1 MQTQEIMIQVIQYA
15 NMTADCRHAIE
26 NGQFAK
32 LKELQSEKEAKFNE
46 IETLIKIAQKDAVIK
61 ELKTTID
68 TLSA

>member
-1 MQTQEIMIQVIQYA
+1 MQTQDIMIQIIVYA

-26 NGQFAK
+26 SGQVSK

-68 TLSA
+68 TLS